1 MRDLLATIMKCLR
14 RSLGLQRPSSKP
26 SPLTPDESD
35 LKPRSLNGTDYAYK
49 TLDMPPQTS
58 DLEWVT
64 TADLACEILRRCDVG
79 VLTIGK
85 QRTDQS
91 YTIEV
96 YCRGSFIHKM
106 MVIRQTQEFLVDVE
120 VDE

>member
-1 MRDLLATIMKCLR
+1 
-14 RSLGLQRPSSKP
+14 
-26 SPLTPDESD
+26 
-35 LKPRSLNGTDYAYK
+35 
-49 TLDMPPQTS
+49 MPPQTS
-58 DLEWVT
+58 ELEWIT

-85 QRTDQS
+85 QKTDES

-96 YCRGSFIHKM
+96 FTKGDFVHKM
-106 MVIRQTQEFLVDVE
+106 VILRQTQEFLIDVG

>member
-14 RSLGLQRPSSKP
+14 RSLGWQQPSLKP
-26 SPLTPDESD
+26 SPLILDESD
-35 LKPRSLNGTDYAYK
+35 PRHKSLNGTDYGYK

-58 DLEWVT
+58 ELEWIT
-64 TADLACEILRRCDVG
+64 TADLAIEILRRCDVG
-79 VLTIGK
+79 VITIGK
-85 QRTDQS
+85 QKTDKS

-96 YCRGSFIHKM
+96 FTKGGFIHKM
-106 MVIRQTQEFLVDVE
+106 IVLRQTQEFLVDVE